1 MIITSLGHS
10 SFLVETDGAT
20 LAFDPWL
27 TPRLDRFWRRNLV
40 RERPASLPR
49 IDVLVISHHH
59 CDHLHVDSLAAI
71 NRDAIVIHP
80 DAEKLPVHSGA
91 GMGYKAIPWILREL
105 GFERLVAVKPLQ
117 EVGFRDLTITAL
129 PSKVMFPEFL
139 YLLEAQGTRAIFG
152 GDAILHPKTE
162 AFFRDRRPSIDVAF
176 IPSHS
181 TSPAAPLLERK
192 QAADYGLF
200 ERRCRDAFDTYT
212 DLFGAELTVPSSFGW
227 RVDGID
233 AADRFAWVNRKIF
246 PFTPLQ
252 AHEAL
257 QERGNRSHLPG
268 PGDRFV
274 LSTGCP
280 VEIQP
285 AGHHRPNEVAES
297 YADLE
302 LDPDAAI
309 PQFRPGSYGEAAF
322 EGDPD
327 DLVRA
332 VLARLVGTYYWS
344 RHCASP
350 RPVTL
355 RLSDGNGLDVDY
367 ALDIAGGSFSARPAK
382 GPPAGGYS
390 WLHPSTLK
398 GLFDAEILFPNA
410 FGLWVSNDNLLTE
423 IFHHPSFFVTHLRRR
438 HSAVPPSI
446 SRDEPDSALPAKRE
460 MSA

>member
-1 MIITSLGHS
+1 M
-10 SFLVETDGAT
+10 
-20 LAFDPWL
+20 
-27 TPRLDRFWRRNLV
+27 
-40 RERPASLPR
+40 
-49 IDVLVISHHH
+49 
-59 CDHLHVDSLAAI
+59 
-71 NRDAIVIHP
+71 
-80 DAEKLPVHSGA
+80 
-91 GMGYKAIPWILREL
+91 
-105 GFERLVAVKPLQ
+105 
-117 EVGFRDLTITAL
+117 
-129 PSKVMFPEFL
+129 
-139 YLLEAQGTRAIFG
+139 
-152 GDAILHPKTE
+152 
-162 AFFRDRRPSIDVAF
+162 
-176 IPSHS
+176 
-181 TSPAAPLLERK
+181 
-192 QAADYGLF
+192 
-200 ERRCRDAFDTYT
+200 
-212 DLFGAELTVPSSFGW
+212 
-227 RVDGID
+227 
-233 AADRFAWVNRKIF
+233 DRFAWVNRKIF

-252 AHEAL
+252 AHKAL

-274 LSTGCP
+274 LSAGRP

-285 AGHHRPNEVAES
+285 AGHHRPDEVAES

-327 DLVRA
+327 DLVRT

-350 RPVTL
+350 RPSPCGSATATGWMSTTPRHRR
-355 RLSDGNGLDVDY
+355 RLIQRASC
-367 ALDIAGGSFSARPAK
+367 K

-438 HSAVPPSI
+438 HTAVPLSM
-446 SRDEPDSALPAKRE
+446 SRDEPDSALPAKGRCPHDDRHHDANAAKTSDTETAEAFHALDDTAFWEQVEAVRAELEAAPSPEEGMARLEAAINHPIWQVRVAGCDIAHAWSHYLPARE
-460 MSA
+460 LLCEATHDAVDAVAFRAIRHCGALREPRAVSHLVRISGWPSYFTREDYKRKPVGIGASLTKHALTTIFDSTDPTELKARENDFLAPYRALLDRKRAREPDL